1 MTAPFRVAVIGG
13 GLSGLSFAHRL
24 SELAASERA
33 VEISVFEKS
42 ARFGGV
48 IETEARDGFLLE
60 KGPDAF
66 LSEKPEALALCRR
79 LGIGSEIIETQAANR
94 QSFIVRGGK
103 LLAVPKG
110 FYLTAPLRVAPFL
123 ASPLFS
129 WRGKIRMLFEPFVP
143 RLDTQEETIAQF
155 VIRRYGREALER
167 AAQPMLAGIYTGDPD
182 TLSLDATMPHWRA
195 CEKKEG
201 SVTRGLRR
209 LVASRQAQGPRYSL
223 FLSFR
228 KGMQTLTRAL
238 ESRLEGKLF
247 SGAEVSGLSQD
258 SAGFWNVSVDGR
270 ARVFDA
276 VAIALPPRPAAALLS
291 GVSAKISELL
301 LSLRRESTAT
311 VNFAYRASQ
320 ISHALNGFGFVVPK
334 TENDALI
341 ACSFSSRKFEHRAPS
356 EGVLLRAFVGG
367 AFGEVTYSLHDA
379 ALIDAAERS
388 VARLL
393 GISGKPLFAS
403 LSRYPEAMVQYGIG
417 HAALCRSVWM
427 EAQTFRGLALTGN
440 IYRGVG
446 IPDCIA
452 DAEEKAEA
460 LFKTFQT
467 RGSE

>member
-1 MTAPFRVAVIGG
+1 
-13 GLSGLSFAHRL
+13 
-24 SELAASERA
+24 
-33 VEISVFEKS
+33 
-42 ARFGGV
+42 
-48 IETEARDGFLLE
+48 
-60 KGPDAF
+60 
-66 LSEKPEALALCRR
+66 
-79 LGIGSEIIETQAANR
+79 
-94 QSFIVRGGK
+94 
-103 LLAVPKG
+103 
-110 FYLTAPLRVAPFL
+110 
-123 ASPLFS
+123 
-129 WRGKIRMLFEPFVP
+129 
-143 RLDTQEETIAQF
+143 
-155 VIRRYGREALER
+155 
-167 AAQPMLAGIYTGDPD
+167 
-182 TLSLDATMPHWRA
+182 
-195 CEKKEG
+195 
-201 SVTRGLRR
+201 
-209 LVASRQAQGPRYSL
+209 
-223 FLSFR
+223 
-228 KGMQTLTRAL
+228 MQTLTRAL

-320 ISHALNGFGFVVPK
+320 ISHPLNGFGFVVPK

-341 ACSFSSRKFEHRAPS
+341 ACSFSSRKFGHRAPAIVKSGAEAPS
-356 EGVLLRAFVGG
+356 EGVLLRAFIGG

-388 VARLL
+388 VVRFL
-393 GISGKPLFAS
+393 GIAGKPLFAS
-403 LSRYPEAMVQYGIG
+403 LNRYPEAMVQYGIG